1 MRSRWLTRSRVR
13 YLAVLLFATLAPA
26 ADWVRFKA
34 GPFEV
39 LSNAGEREGRDTLN
53 FLEQLRHTLGA
64 QLGTSDLQP
73 VWPVRVLVLENRAQV
88 NATPRLGRDA
98 YMMSVPEQMTPE
110 AVAGVVRLL
119 LDGWPG
125 YLPPPIHRGLVQ
137 LYSTLEVDGTRIRVG
152 VPPAQKDRDWT
163 RAHLFAVHP
172 DYSGK
177 LRVLLGNLSR
187 GVESEIAYRNAF
199 AQTADQ
205 IEKAVDA
212 YMAAG
217 QYNTVPGNSKPM
229 NARRELIGKDVEDSV
244 GQLAQADL
252 QLANANPGAEAA
264 YAAIL
269 KAKPDSAEA
278 HEGLGLVA
286 LQAGRKDE
294 AREHLKQSASAHGM
308 VEYGK
313 LLTEPE
319 PKRAAL
325 LKAATLNK
333 RWAEPHD
340 LLAALETHPAQQIAA
355 LRKSAE
361 LAPRNADTWMALAD
375 LQEQQQQFTEAA
387 KSWAAAERTTDDPNE
402 RARIRQFRLAGEK
415 KRVDAQIAA
424 REAARRK
431 SEEELQAL
439 RNKALLEIR
448 AAEARANAGKPVIDP
463 STLGVYQEGA
473 NTVKVS
479 GVLSRVDCVGRQAIL
494 HVTSGKQITRL
505 FVTDPGQV
513 ALAGGGQLALTCGP
527 QRGGGRRVTVEY
539 LPRPDAT
546 QNTVG
551 DTQVIEFGK

>member
-1 MRSRWLTRSRVR
+1 M
-13 YLAVLLFATLAPA
+13 AHA
-26 ADWVRFKA
+26 ADWVQFKA

-39 LSNAGEREGRDTLN
+39 LSSAGEREGRETLN
-53 FLEQLRHTLGA
+53 FLEQLRHTLGM
-64 QLGTSDLQP
+64 QLGAADLQP
-73 VWPVRVLVLENRAQV
+73 VWPVRVLVLKDRAAV
-88 NATPRLGRDA
+88 HPTPRLGRDA
-98 YMMSVPEQMTPE
+98 YMMSITEMNPE
-110 AVAGVVRLL
+110 AVSGVVRIL

-125 YLPPPIHRGLVQ
+125 YLPPHIHRGLVQ

-187 GVESEIAYRNAF
+187 GVEAEIAYRNAF

-212 YMAAG
+212 YMSAG
-217 QYNTVPGNSKPM
+217 EYNTVPGHSKPM
-229 NARRELIGKDVEDSV
+229 NPRRELLPKEVDDSV

-252 QLANANPGAEAA
+252 QLANAHPEAQAA

-269 KAKPDSAEA
+269 KANPDSAEA
-278 HEGLGLVA
+278 REGLGLVA

-294 AREHLKQSASAHGM
+294 AREQLKHSASAHGL
-308 VEYGK
+308 VEYAK
-313 LLTEPE
+313 LLSETE

-325 LKAATLNK
+325 LKAASLNK

-340 LLAALETHPAQQIAA
+340 LVAALETHPAQRIAA

-375 LQEQQQQFTEAA
+375 LQEQQQQFAEAA
-387 KSWAAAERTTDDPNE
+387 KSWAAAERTTDDPAE
-402 RARIRQFRLAGEK
+402 RDRIRQFRLAGEK

-431 SEEELQAL
+431 SEEEIQAL
-439 RNKALLEIR
+439 RNKALLDIR

-463 STLGVYQEGA
+463 STLGAYKEGP

-479 GVLSRVDCVGRQAIL
+479 GVLSRVDCIGQQAVL
-494 HVTSGKQITRL
+494 HVTSGKQVTRL
-505 FVTDPGQV
+505 FVAEPGQV

-527 QRGGGRRVTVEY
+527 QRGGGRKVTIDY
-539 LPRPDAT
+539 LPRPDPT

-551 DTQVIEFGK
+551 DTQLIEFGR